1 MLISF
6 SIDRTRNLTIF
17 NLTGEVTFSELIDT
31 IDTYGKSDPTLYE
44 IYDAR
49 EIDGDR
55 LTTAKIQKI
64 AAYLKSH
71 ADRRV
76 LGSKTAVVVS
86 NDIDFGLSRMI
97 SSLTDQ
103 EVPYKVEVFRTMDM
117 AHQWFDEP

>member
-1 MLISF
+1 MPIKYT
-6 SIDRTRNLTIF
+6 IDRTQNLTIF
-17 NLTGEVTFSELIDT
+17 NLTGEVTLSDLIDT
-31 IDTYGKSDPTLYE
+31 IDTYGKSDPTFYE

-55 LTTAKIQKI
+55 LTTAEIQKL
-64 AAYLKSH
+64 AVFLKKH
-71 ADRRV
+71 PNRRA

-103 EVPYKVEVFRTMDM
+103 EVPYKIEVFRTMDM
-117 AHQWFDEP
+117 AHQWLDRT